1 MLPLWATTFSMLM
14 PTQINDVKTVRAN
27 DWNFASLVADDF
39 TETTTGN
46 GSRLQVVVEAKSF
59 KTVIPSWN
67 GSAKS
72 GASMQIF
79 LRPLDSAATDFSL
92 GQWSEGEA
100 GTVRTSVND
109 QKNPFGRVDTDTL
122 TLTKSTTKLLVTV
135 SLVNG
140 SSGTQARLDRFHL
153 VFGPSQGTP
162 SARMPLRD
170 LLLDVP
176 YRAQAK
182 YAGGGVLCSPTSV
195 SMILS
200 YWSKKLD
207 WPGLDFDV
215 PDVQRGVF
223 DPGWNGTGNW
233 PFNVAFAGSLPGMT
247 GYVTQLRGVN
257 DIEAFVASGVPVA
270 TSVSYDL
277 LKGKPKK
284 GANDGHLVVIV
295 GFDKEGR
302 PIFNDPGRNV
312 VRMVYERDAFERAW
326 ASSGNTV
333 YLIHPEGWNIPDDG
347 PWPTKKK
354 D

>member
-1 MLPLWATTFSMLM
+1 MNEV
-14 PTQINDVKTVRAN
+14 QAN
-27 DWNFASLVADDF
+27 YWGFASIDRTEFTCTKLADR
-39 TETTTGN
+39 E
-46 GSRLQVVVEAKSF
+46 RLQIVVKGEHFDKVL
-59 KTVIPSWN
+59 PSWN
-67 GSAKS
+67 GSAPNGS
-72 GASMQIF
+72 YMEIRIQPMVPNAPDFILGRWSQGDAGA
-79 LRPLDSAATDFSL
+79 L
-92 GQWSEGEA
+92 
-100 GTVRTSVND
+100 RTSIND
-109 QKNPFGRVDTDTL
+109 QKSPVGLVKTDIL
-122 TLTKSTTKLLVTV
+122 ELNKSAT
-135 SLVNG
+135 SLVVTIDCFPGPGGNFA
-140 SSGTQARLDRFHL
+140 TLDRFHILL
-153 VFGPSQGTP
+153 VK
-162 SARMPLRD
+162 PL
-170 LLLDVP
+170 LVMTGSFPQYWNTLLDVP

-182 YAGGGVLCSPTSV
+182 YVGGGVLCSPTSV

-207 WPGLDFDV
+207 RPGLDFDV

-247 GYVTQLRGVN
+247 GYVTQLRMIQ
-257 DIEAFVASGVPVA
+257 DIENFVACGVPVA

-312 VRMVYERDAFERAW
+312 VRMVYERDAFVQAW
-326 ASSGNTV
+326 ASSQNTV

>member
-1 MLPLWATTFSMLM
+1 MLPICALM
-14 PTQINDVKTVRAN
+14 ISLTMQTPKVNEVQAN
-27 DWNFASLVADDF
+27 PWNFVSIDGAEFTRTKLADR
-39 TETTTGN
+39 E
-46 GSRLQVVVEAKSF
+46 RLQIVVKSEGF
-59 KTVIPSWN
+59 SSVVPSWN
-67 GSAKS
+67 GSAPS
-72 GASMQIF
+72 GAYMEIRIQPMISNS
-79 LRPLDSAATDFSL
+79 PDFIL
-92 GQWSEGEA
+92 GRWSEGDA
-100 GTVRTSVND
+100 GAKRTSIND
-109 QKNPFGRVDTDTL
+109 QKSPVGSVETDTL
-122 TLTKSTTKLLVTV
+122 ILKDWSTSVKVTV
-135 SLVNG
+135 DCFPG
-140 SSGTQARLDRFHL
+140 SKGNVAKLDRFHL
-153 VFGPSQGTP
+153 FLGGRVWALTGSWSPHSWNT
-162 SARMPLRD
+162 
-170 LLLDVP
+170 LLDVP

-182 YAGGGVLCSPTSV
+182 YVGGGVLCSPTSV

-200 YWSKKLD
+200 YWSKKLE

-247 GYVTQLRGVN
+247 GYVTRLIMIE
-257 DIEAFVASGVPVA
+257 DIEKFIASGVPVA

-284 GANDGHLVVIV
+284 GANDGHLVVVV

-326 ASSGNTV
+326 ASSGKTV
-333 YLIHPEGWNIPDDG
+333 YLIHPEGWNIPENG